1 MGPRAGLDVWR
12 KEKSF
17 VPMGIQNP
25 DRLARS
31 VIATPR
37 TQLPL
42 PDEDHKETQ
51 TTNGLTVSF
60 VISWHLNIIQ
70 R

>member
-1 MGPRAGLDVWR
+1 
-12 KEKSF
+12 
-17 VPMGIQNP
+17 MGIQNP